1 MLAIPRG
8 AQGIVLDARSS
19 KVICHPS
26 TSGGLL
32 WQVDEHNVLIRM
44 HNNPKHQ
51 TFGNN
56 SSPIFATADAPAPQ
70 KRAKRRWSLL
80 AQNADRV
87 VLKEK
92 ASTTT
97 SDKQRPGQ
105 WPVLEIRVR
114 GQLPATVL
122 LALDLTI
129 DKLLRW

>member
-1 MLAIPRG
+1 MP
-8 AQGIVLDARSS
+8 
-19 KVICHPS
+19 
-26 TSGGLL
+26 

-44 HNNPKHQ
+44 HNNPRHH
-51 TFGNN
+51 TFRNN
-56 SSPIFATADAPAPQ
+56 TSPIFATNDTPAPQ

-87 VLKEK
+87 VLKEN
-92 ASTTT
+92 ASTAK

-105 WPVLEIRVR
+105 RPVLEIRVR